1 MVRPPFDNFTK
12 PDAALTVISSL
23 RRLLSRLRDTMA
35 GDGEPQERLDS
46 IVSIIA
52 ADLVAEVCSVYVL
65 RAGDILELF
74 AATGLS
80 PKAIHLTRL
89 AIGEG
94 LIGAIASQAKPMTL
108 QDAQNN
114 PAFVYRPETGE
125 KIFIP

>member
-12 PDAALTVISSL
+12 PDAVPTVISSS
-23 RRLLSRLRDTMA
+23 RRLLSRLRGTMA

-74 AATGLS
+74 APS
-80 PKAIHLTRL
+80 I
-89 AIGEG
+89 
-94 LIGAIASQAKPMTL
+94 TL
-108 QDAQNN
+108 L
-114 PAFVYRPETGE
+114 
-125 KIFIP
+125 